1 MHLQCCAG
9 LFSEYSKA
17 EELGIISNPEGQFS
31 LTRSLNCCSEFI
43 WDFERGIT
51 SWQKYF
57 IYKIMILWHKHNKQ
71 LLMQIWST
79 GPSLEGKHFGTKE
92 SLYSIRL
99 LLEEGYQSGTACSN
113 PLTGR
118 LLFTRIQI
126 SLPLNH
132 FSTDAAVWNRN
143 YFTPS
148 QLVPHQIHQYHR
160 LINSAKLA

>member
-1 MHLQCCAG
+1 MLC
-9 LFSEYSKA
+9 
-17 EELGIISNPEGQFS
+17 
-31 LTRSLNCCSEFI
+31 RFI
-43 WDFERGIT
+43 FWAFKSRRIGNNVKSWRTIQPNRKPQLLLRVHFERRGIT

-71 LLMQIWST
+71 LLMQIWSI

-113 PLTGR
+113 PLTGK

-126 SLPLNH
+126 SLPLNN

-143 YFTPS
+143 YFAPS
-148 QLVPHQIHQYHR
+148 QLVPHQIHQ
-160 LINSAKLA
+160 